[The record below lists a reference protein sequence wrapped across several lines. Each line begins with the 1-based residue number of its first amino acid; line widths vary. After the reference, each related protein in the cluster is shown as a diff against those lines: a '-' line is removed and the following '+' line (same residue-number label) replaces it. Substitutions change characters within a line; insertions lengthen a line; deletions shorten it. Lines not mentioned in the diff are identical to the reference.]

1 MQKMANQRPIT
12 KAVIP
17 AAGYGT
23 RFLPI
28 SKGIPKEM
36 IPVVDTPVIQLVVE
50 EAVQAGL
57 TDIIIVISRD
67 KRAIEEHFDRNVALE
82 ATLEAKGRSEDAAA
96 LRRIATMAN
105 IHYVWQQEMNGLGDA
120 IRCARYHVGN
130 EPFAVLLGDTI
141 MASTSA
147 VPVVG
152 QLLEVHRRFGGSV
165 VALEKVP
172 PEKVHRYGVIDG
184 VTVEAPTSPGVG
196 LQQGGAAL
204 QQGGAALQQGGAD
217 WQHGG
222 VLVKARGF
230 VEKPSPAEA
239 PSDLA
244 VASRYLFT
252 PEVFEYLDRTP
263 RGKGNEIQITDAMR
277 LMVNDLPMYGLQ
289 VDGIRY
295 DIGNKLDFIK
305 TNLLFGLEHPEI
317 GPQLREWLKSL

>member
-82 ATLEAKGRSEDAAA
+82 ATLEAKGRSEEAAA

-105 IHYVWQQEMNGLGDA
+105 IHYVWQHEMNGLGDA

-141 MASTSA
+141 MASTSG

-165 VALEKVP
+165 VALEQVP

-196 LQQGGAAL
+196 SPQGGV
-204 QQGGAALQQGGAD
+204 D

-222 VLVKARGF
+222 VLVKACGF

-252 PEVFEYLDRTP
+252 PEIFEYLDRTP

-277 LMVNDLPMYGLQ
+277 LMVNDMPLYGLQ

>member
-1 MQKMANQRPIT
+1 MTTMQKMANQRPIT

-141 MASTSA
+141 MASTSG

-196 LQQGGAAL
+196 SPQSGVE
-204 QQGGAALQQGGAD
+204 

-252 PEVFEYLDRTP
+252 PAIFEYLDRTP